1 VSSFSADG
9 CDGFFRGGSPGAVL
23 IPFRTALSVPV
34 TALIVPRTGLGRFG
48 FTASTLATSAL
59 LSLPAMTGVS
69 PAFATELLLN
79 SPVRK
84 NSLFVSPRFQRLHA
98 RNDPSFG

>member
-1 VSSFSADG
+1 
-9 CDGFFRGGSPGAVL
+9 
-23 IPFRTALSVPV
+23 
-34 TALIVPRTGLGRFG
+34 
-48 FTASTLATSAL
+48 LATSAL